1 MECQGVTFKGKS
13 RKYIT
18 AYNRLKEKMVKGA
31 KFNVKKSCLRIKETP
46 VGKPMK
52 VELVSELGEKGEA
65 QIQMYKPGKKGA
77 TVLVIR
83 TKGDNFEVVQTV
95 ANDFIEM
102 FLGALM
108 KGLIKGEAEMD
119 KYIRNNKVQKEEEL
133 FGCEKCGRM
142 FSTKHGLNIHAAWH
156 TKKDKEVANKEDKL
170 IPSKTNDSVIPQ
182 TMQQSCCE
190 NCEIFF

>member
-119 KYIRNNKVQKEEEL
+119 KYIRNNKVQKE
-133 FGCEKCGRM
+133 
-142 FSTKHGLNIHAAWH
+142 
-156 TKKDKEVANKEDKL
+156 
-170 IPSKTNDSVIPQ
+170 
-182 TMQQSCCE
+182 
-190 NCEIFF
+190 